1 VSFHNPAVPCIH
13 AFGENYGQVRGAAR
27 KLLIDSGLRPY
38 FLLKNALGSLAAD
51 RLFTGNRVGIPS
63 LHSAKRISGQASRAG
78 RLDPDLSISLMK
90 LSAFFDA
97 EDRKR
102 PSDQL
107 LSKRQKRSVFGLV
120 FAASFNP
127 LNVVLTTEGTCR
139 IYAKML
145 DTEPGFWGDY
155 TGQLAQKVRIDGCA
169 TTVLLLELIHV
180 LLHSSCCR
188 GPQAVLYKGMP
199 WEIKKEFLHFMMVLA
214 GEGHAL
220 TVVEIISTDQT
231 ATNLIGNLFAF
242 ERVVESTVGHR
253 VGKPRRFTLDCGQ
266 NVLVAICTWANG
278 ESVQEV
284 GSISARAA
292 ACSFV
297 CVVCS
302 C

>member
-1 VSFHNPAVPCIH
+1 
-13 AFGENYGQVRGAAR
+13 
-27 KLLIDSGLRPY
+27 
-38 FLLKNALGSLAAD
+38 
-51 RLFTGNRVGIPS
+51 
-63 LHSAKRISGQASRAG
+63 
-78 RLDPDLSISLMK
+78 
-90 LSAFFDA
+90 
-97 EDRKR
+97 
-102 PSDQL
+102 
-107 LSKRQKRSVFGLV
+107 
-120 FAASFNP
+120 
-127 LNVVLTTEGTCR
+127 
-139 IYAKML
+139 
-145 DTEPGFWGDY
+145 
-155 TGQLAQKVRIDGCA
+155 
-169 TTVLLLELIHV
+169 
-180 LLHSSCCR
+180 
-188 GPQAVLYKGMP
+188 MP